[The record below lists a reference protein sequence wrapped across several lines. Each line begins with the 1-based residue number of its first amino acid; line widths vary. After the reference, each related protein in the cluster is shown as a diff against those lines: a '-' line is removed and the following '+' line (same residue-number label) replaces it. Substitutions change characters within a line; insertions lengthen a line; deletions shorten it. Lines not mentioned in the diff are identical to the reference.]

1 RHPMGRATAT
11 VMALPLAA
19 ALATSGPAAA
29 PASAR
34 SRPVESV
41 QRASARLARIL
52 DLPGYLGLIGP
63 NGCTIYLVSEAPAAS
78 WGIVAFDWRRRRV
91 LWRSR
96 AASPLWPVGVAP
108 SALILANYAQGGA
121 PTWAPLAG
129 LDRRTGGVLWRQP
142 AESAQRE
149 GLIGVTLAG
158 NFIFKAIHGQLV
170 CLKAASGQTVWE

>member
-1 RHPMGRATAT
+1 AAESRHRLPQGKEHRHREPDGGANLRTRSGVPRVHQSPAARGLLQMPVASTMSIAPRLAGPPAPIARANRSRHPMGRATAT

-63 NGCTIYLVSEAPAAS
+63 NGCT
-78 WGIVAFDWRRRRV
+78 
-91 LWRSR
+91 
-96 AASPLWPVGVAP
+96 
-108 SALILANYAQGGA
+108 
-121 PTWAPLAG
+121 
-129 LDRRTGGVLWRQP
+129 
-142 AESAQRE
+142 
-149 GLIGVTLAG
+149 
-158 NFIFKAIHGQLV
+158 
-170 CLKAASGQTVWE
+170 